1 MQSTEHIS
9 ICFAR
14 FNASVDLKLSK
25 LNDDGFLLKI
35 SDSSIYNF
43 KRKKELSSIW
53 LANEDFWL
61 RKEKSSMVILQHLIL
76 IDIKFPFLLVIRL
89 IYMKMPVMVHQ

>member
-1 MQSTEHIS
+1 MFCH
-9 ICFAR
+9 R

-61 RKEKSSMVILQHLIL
+61 KKEKSSMVILQHSI
-76 IDIKFPFLLVIRL
+76 IDIKFSFPLVIRL
-89 IYMKMPVMVHQ
+89 IYMKMQVMVHQ

>member
-1 MQSTEHIS
+1 MQSTEHLP

-61 RKEKSSMVILQHLIL
+61 KKEKSSMVILQHSI
-76 IDIKFPFLLVIRL
+76 IDIKFSFPLVIRL
-89 IYMKMPVMVHQ
+89 IYMKMQVMVHQ